1 MKNRIIKLIVTV
13 VLVSLIL
20 PVKAQKVSAASSDM
34 KIYAIDLG
42 DETYGDATY
51 LVSGGR
57 GLLMDTGDKDP
68 NRTVI
73 KWLKN
78 NYQTSFDMY
87 LSHYHDDHDYYM
99 AEIINTFRV
108 GTLYLP
114 VNGYMKYG
122 DSDYMDFHRNLMNQT
137 INAARARGTKIVW
150 LKKGSKFTIGNTS
163 AEVLWGCTYNNGVYN
178 TNYINNNSLLTRFTG
193 GGVSFLTGGDLEA
206 PTENKIIS
214 AGVNIKADI
223 FKMNHHGGNTS
234 NTQAFIEAINPY
246 YAWYNFH
253 ENSRTDTWASGW
265 CSDPVTRMSQI
276 ANTLGTRYNGN
287 IVFTASN
294 GFVSA
299 SAQRHTKTIYEK
311 LTYSNGST
319 AVKSM
324 GFNSLIPPILRKDMF
339 RSAESYARCTRDG
352 TIITYTWKK
361 TSSGWTYCGSDGS
374 IVKNE
379 FIIDSNGYTYFL
391 NVNGIMLT
399 GWQKINSRW
408 YYFASS
414 GMMLTGWQQI
424 DGKTYYFNPGNGMM
438 KTGWFKADGSWHYAN
453 RGGVVQKGWSYISG
467 KWYYFD
473 SNMAMKTGLLKQGNK
488 TYLLKENGAMGVN
501 EWVRADGKWYYANSK
516 GLMTVGWVK
525 YRNKW
530 YYLGSNGVMVTGIQK
545 LSSTK
550 TYLFDDTGA
559 MLRNAWYRSGGK
571 WYFANSQGMMTFGWA
586 KYNNKWYY
594 MNKDGVMLTGIQRL
608 SSTKTYL
615 FDDSGAMLSN
625 AWYRSGGKWYY
636 ANSKG
641 LMTVGWAKHNNKWYY
656 MNKDGVMVTG
666 VQKLSSTKIY
676 AFDASGAMLRNA
688 WARKDGKWY
697 YVDDKGLAVRGW
709 RTINGKR
716 YYFDSDC
723 VWKES

>member
-1 MKNRIIKLIVTV
+1 MKDRIIKLIVTA

-42 DETYGDATY
+42 DQTYGDATY

-73 KWLKN
+73 NWLKS

-178 TNYINNNSLLTRFTG
+178 TNYINNNSLVTRFTG

-234 NTQAFIEAINPY
+234 NTQAFIEAIDPY

-265 CSDPVTRMSQI
+265 CSDPVTRMSLI

-287 IVFTASN
+287 IVFSASN

-299 SAQRHTKTIYEK
+299 SAQRRTKTIYEK
-311 LTYSNGST
+311 LTYSNGSS

-339 RSAESYARCTRDG
+339 RSAESFARCTKNG
-352 TIITYTWKK
+352 TVIKYTWKN
-361 TSSGWTYCGSDGS
+361 TSSGWTYRGSDGS

-379 FIIDSNGYTYFL
+379 FIDDNGNTYYL
-391 NVNGIMLT
+391 NANGIMLT
-399 GWQKINSRW
+399 GWQKINRRW
-408 YYFASS
+408 YCFASS
-414 GMMLTGWQQI
+414 GKMYIGWQKLG
-424 DGKTYYFNPGNGMM
+424 GKNYYFDPRNGVM
-438 KTGWFKADGSWHYAN
+438 KTGWFKADGSWHYADKT
-453 RGGVVQKGWSYISG
+453 GAVQKGWKYIGG
-467 KWYYFD
+467 KWYYLD
-473 SNMAMKTGLLKQGNK
+473 SNMVMKTGLLKLGSK

-530 YYLGSNGVMVTGIQK
+530 YYLKANGVMVTGIQK

-550 TYLFDDTGA
+550 TYLFDT
-559 MLRNAWYRSGGK
+559 
-571 WYFANSQGMMTFGWA
+571 
-586 KYNNKWYY
+586 
-594 MNKDGVMLTGIQRL
+594 
-608 SSTKTYL
+608 
-615 FDDSGAMLSN
+615 SGAMLSN

-709 RTINGKR
+709 RTIKGKR
-716 YYFDSDC
+716 YYFDSNC

>member
-1 MKNRIIKLIVTV
+1 MKDRIIKLIVTA

-68 NRTVI
+68 NRTLI
-73 KWLKN
+73 NWLKS

-178 TNYINNNSLLTRFTG
+178 TNYINNNSLVTRFTG

-234 NTQAFIEAINPY
+234 NTQAFIEAIDPY

-265 CSDPVTRMSQI
+265 CSDPVTRMSLI

-287 IVFTASN
+287 IVFSASN

-299 SAQRHTKTIYEK
+299 SAQRRTKTIYEK
-311 LTYSNGST
+311 LTYSNGSS

-339 RSAESYARCTRDG
+339 RSAESFARCTKNG
-352 TIITYTWKK
+352 TVIKYTWKN
-361 TSSGWTYCGSDGS
+361 TSSGWTYRGSDGS

-379 FIIDSNGYTYFL
+379 FIDDNGNTYYL
-391 NVNGIMLT
+391 NANGIMLT
-399 GWQKINSRW
+399 GWQKINRRW
-408 YYFASS
+408 YCFASS
-414 GMMLTGWQQI
+414 GKMYIGWQKLG
-424 DGKTYYFNPGNGMM
+424 GKNYYFDPRNGVM
-438 KTGWFKADGSWHYAN
+438 KTGWFKADGSWHYADKT
-453 RGGVVQKGWSYISG
+453 GAVQKGWKYIGG
-467 KWYYFD
+467 KWYYLD
-473 SNMAMKTGLLKQGNK
+473 SNMVMKTGLLKLGSK

-530 YYLGSNGVMVTGIQK
+530 YYLKANGVMVTGIHIQK

-550 TYLFDDTGA
+550 TYLFDA
-559 MLRNAWYRSGGK
+559 
-571 WYFANSQGMMTFGWA
+571 
-586 KYNNKWYY
+586 
-594 MNKDGVMLTGIQRL
+594 
-608 SSTKTYL
+608 
-615 FDDSGAMLSN
+615 SGAMLSN

>member
-1 MKNRIIKLIVTV
+1 MKDRIIKLIVTA

-68 NRTVI
+68 NRTLI
-73 KWLKN
+73 NWLKS

-178 TNYINNNSLLTRFTG
+178 TNYINNNSLVTRFTG

-234 NTQAFIEAINPY
+234 NTQAFIEAIDPY

-265 CSDPVTRMSQI
+265 CSDPVTRMSLI

-287 IVFTASN
+287 IVFSASN

-299 SAQRHTKTIYEK
+299 SAQRRTKTIYEK
-311 LTYSNGST
+311 LTYSNGSS

-339 RSAESYARCTRDG
+339 RSAESFARCTKNG
-352 TIITYTWKK
+352 TVIKYTWKN
-361 TSSGWTYCGSDGS
+361 TSSGWTYRGSDGS

-379 FIIDSNGYTYFL
+379 FIDDNGNTYYL
-391 NVNGIMLT
+391 NANGIMLT
-399 GWQKINSRW
+399 GWQKINRRW
-408 YYFASS
+408 YCFASS
-414 GMMLTGWQQI
+414 GKMYIGWQKLG
-424 DGKTYYFNPGNGMM
+424 GKNYYFDPRNGVM
-438 KTGWFKADGSWHYAN
+438 KTGWFKADGSWHYADKT
-453 RGGVVQKGWSYISG
+453 GAVQKGWKYIGG
-467 KWYYFD
+467 KWYYLD
-473 SNMAMKTGLLKQGNK
+473 SNMVMKTGLLKLGSK

-530 YYLGSNGVMVTGIQK
+530 YYLKANGVMVTGIQK

-550 TYLFDDTGA
+550 TYLFDTSGA
-559 MLRNAWYRSGGK
+559 MLSNAWYRSGGK
-571 WYFANSQGMMTFGWA
+571 WYYANSKGLMTVGWA
-586 KYNNKWYY
+586 KHNNKWYY
-594 MNKDGVMLTGIQRL
+594 MNKDGVMVTGIQKL

-615 FDDSGAMLSN
+615 FDASGAMLSN

>member
-1 MKNRIIKLIVTV
+1 MKDRIIKLIVTA

-42 DETYGDATY
+42 DQTYGDATY

-73 KWLKN
+73 NWLKS

-178 TNYINNNSLLTRFTG
+178 TNYINNNSLVTRFTG

-234 NTQAFIEAINPY
+234 NTQAFIEAIDPY

-265 CSDPVTRMSQI
+265 CSDPVTRMSLI

-287 IVFTASN
+287 IVFSASN

-299 SAQRHTKTIYEK
+299 SAQRRTKTIYEK
-311 LTYSNGST
+311 LTYSNGSS

-339 RSAESYARCTRDG
+339 RSAESFARCTKNG
-352 TIITYTWKK
+352 TVIKYTWKN
-361 TSSGWTYCGSDGS
+361 TSSGWTYRGSDGS

-379 FIIDSNGYTYFL
+379 FIDDNGNTYYL
-391 NVNGIMLT
+391 NANGIMLT
-399 GWQKINSRW
+399 GWQKINRRW
-408 YYFASS
+408 YCFASS
-414 GMMLTGWQQI
+414 GKMYIGWQKLG
-424 DGKTYYFNPGNGMM
+424 GKNYYFDPRNGVM
-438 KTGWFKADGSWHYAN
+438 KTGWFKADGSWHYADKT
-453 RGGVVQKGWSYISG
+453 GAVQKGWKYIGG
-467 KWYYFD
+467 KWYYLD
-473 SNMAMKTGLLKQGNK
+473 SNMVMKTGLLKLGSK

-530 YYLGSNGVMVTGIQK
+530 YYLKANGVMVTGIQK

-550 TYLFDDTGA
+550 TYLFDTSGA
-559 MLRNAWYRSGGK
+559 MLSNAWYRSGGK
-571 WYFANSQGMMTFGWA
+571 WYYANSKGLMTVGWA
-586 KYNNKWYY
+586 KHNNKWYY
-594 MNKDGVMLTGIQRL
+594 MNKDGVMVTGIQKL

-615 FDDSGAMLSN
+615 FDASGAMLSN

-709 RTINGKR
+709 RTIKGKR
-716 YYFDSDC
+716 YYFDSNC

>member
-1 MKNRIIKLIVTV
+1 MKDRIIKLIVTA

-73 KWLKN
+73 NWLKS

-178 TNYINNNSLLTRFTG
+178 TNYINNNSLVTRFTG

-234 NTQAFIEAINPY
+234 NTQAFIEAIDPY

-265 CSDPVTRMSQI
+265 CSDPVTRMSLI

-287 IVFTASN
+287 IVFSASN

-299 SAQRHTKTIYEK
+299 SAQRRTKTIYEK
-311 LTYSNGST
+311 LTYSNGSS

-339 RSAESYARCTRDG
+339 RSAESFARCTKNG
-352 TIITYTWKK
+352 TVIKYTWKN
-361 TSSGWTYCGSDGS
+361 TSSGWTYRGSDGS

-379 FIIDSNGYTYFL
+379 FIDDNGNTYYL
-391 NVNGIMLT
+391 NANGIMLT
-399 GWQKINSRW
+399 GWQKINRRW
-408 YYFASS
+408 YCFASS
-414 GMMLTGWQQI
+414 GKMYIGWQKLG
-424 DGKTYYFNPGNGMM
+424 GKNYYFDPRNGVM
-438 KTGWFKADGSWHYAN
+438 KTGWFKADGSWHYADKT
-453 RGGVVQKGWSYISG
+453 GAVQKGWKYIGG
-467 KWYYFD
+467 KWYYLD
-473 SNMAMKTGLLKQGNK
+473 SNMVMKTGLLKLGSK

-530 YYLGSNGVMVTGIQK
+530 YYLKANGVMATGIQK

-550 TYLFDDTGA
+550 TYLFDT
-559 MLRNAWYRSGGK
+559 
-571 WYFANSQGMMTFGWA
+571 
-586 KYNNKWYY
+586 
-594 MNKDGVMLTGIQRL
+594 
-608 SSTKTYL
+608 
-615 FDDSGAMLSN
+615 SGAMLSN

-709 RTINGKR
+709 RTIKGKR
-716 YYFDSDC
+716 YYFDSNC

>member
-1 MKNRIIKLIVTV
+1 MKDRIIKLIVTA

-68 NRTVI
+68 NRTLI
-73 KWLKN
+73 NWLKS

-234 NTQAFIEAINPY
+234 NTQAFIEAIDPY

-265 CSDPVTRMSQI
+265 CSDPVTRMSLI

-287 IVFTASN
+287 IVFSASN

-299 SAQRHTKTIYEK
+299 SAQRRTKTIYEK
-311 LTYSNGST
+311 LTYSNGSS

-339 RSAESYARCTRDG
+339 RSAESFARCTKNG
-352 TIITYTWKK
+352 TVIKYTWKN
-361 TSSGWTYCGSDGS
+361 TSSGWTYRGSDGS

-379 FIIDSNGYTYFL
+379 FIDDNGNTYYL
-391 NVNGIMLT
+391 NANGIMLT
-399 GWQKINSRW
+399 GWQKINRRW
-408 YYFASS
+408 YCFASS
-414 GMMLTGWQQI
+414 GKMYIGWQKLG
-424 DGKTYYFNPGNGMM
+424 GKNYYFDPRNGVM
-438 KTGWFKADGSWHYAN
+438 KTGWFKADGSWHYADKT
-453 RGGVVQKGWSYISG
+453 GAVQKGWKYIGG
-467 KWYYFD
+467 KWYYLD
-473 SNMAMKTGLLKQGNK
+473 SNMVMKTGLLKLGSK

-530 YYLGSNGVMVTGIQK
+530 YYLKANGVMVTGIQK

-550 TYLFDDTGA
+550 TYLFDT
-559 MLRNAWYRSGGK
+559 
-571 WYFANSQGMMTFGWA
+571 
-586 KYNNKWYY
+586 
-594 MNKDGVMLTGIQRL
+594 
-608 SSTKTYL
+608 
-615 FDDSGAMLSN
+615 SGAMLSN

>member
-1 MKNRIIKLIVTV
+1 MKDRIIKLIVTA

-68 NRTVI
+68 NRTLI
-73 KWLKN
+73 NWLKS

-178 TNYINNNSLLTRFTG
+178 TNYINNNSLVTRFTG

-234 NTQAFIEAINPY
+234 NTQAFIEAIDPY

-265 CSDPVTRMSQI
+265 CSDPVTRMSLI

-287 IVFTASN
+287 IVFSASN

-299 SAQRHTKTIYEK
+299 SAQRRTKTIYEK
-311 LTYSNGST
+311 LTYSNGSS

-339 RSAESYARCTRDG
+339 RSAESFARCTKNG
-352 TIITYTWKK
+352 TVIKYTWKN
-361 TSSGWTYCGSDGS
+361 TSSGWTYRGSDGS

-379 FIIDSNGYTYFL
+379 FIDDNGNTYYL
-391 NVNGIMLT
+391 NANGIMLT
-399 GWQKINSRW
+399 GWQKINRRW
-408 YYFASS
+408 YCFASS
-414 GMMLTGWQQI
+414 GKMYIGWQKLG
-424 DGKTYYFNPGNGMM
+424 GKNYYFDPRNGVM
-438 KTGWFKADGSWHYAN
+438 KTGWFKADGSWHYADKT
-453 RGGVVQKGWSYISG
+453 GAVQKGWKYIGG
-467 KWYYFD
+467 KWYYLD
-473 SNMAMKTGLLKQGNK
+473 SNMVMKTGLLKLGSK

-501 EWVRADGKWYYANSK
+501 EWVRADRKWYYANSK

-530 YYLGSNGVMVTGIQK
+530 YYLKANGVMVTGIQK

-550 TYLFDDTGA
+550 TYLFDASGA
-559 MLRNAWYRSGGK
+559 MLSNAWYRSGGK
-571 WYFANSQGMMTFGWA
+571 WYYANSKGLMTVGWA
-586 KYNNKWYY
+586 KHNNKWYY
-594 MNKDGVMLTGIQRL
+594 MNKDGVMVTGIQKL

-615 FDDSGAMLSN
+615 FDASGAMLSN

>member
-1 MKNRIIKLIVTV
+1 MKDRIIKLIVTA

-73 KWLKN
+73 NWLKS

-178 TNYINNNSLLTRFTG
+178 TNYINNNSLVTRFTG

-234 NTQAFIEAINPY
+234 NTQAFIEAIDPY

-265 CSDPVTRMSQI
+265 CSDPVTRMSLI

-287 IVFTASN
+287 IVFSASN

-299 SAQRHTKTIYEK
+299 SAQRRTKTIYEK
-311 LTYSNGST
+311 LTYSNGSS

-339 RSAESYARCTRDG
+339 RSAESFARCTKNG
-352 TIITYTWKK
+352 TVIKYTWKN
-361 TSSGWTYCGSDGS
+361 TSSGWTYRGSDGS

-379 FIIDSNGYTYFL
+379 FIDDNGNTYYL
-391 NVNGIMLT
+391 NANGIMLT
-399 GWQKINSRW
+399 GWQKINRRW
-408 YYFASS
+408 YCFASS
-414 GMMLTGWQQI
+414 GKMYIGWQKLG
-424 DGKTYYFNPGNGMM
+424 GKNYYFDPRNGVM
-438 KTGWFKADGSWHYAN
+438 KTGWFKADGSWHYADKT
-453 RGGVVQKGWSYISG
+453 GAVQKGWKYIGG
-467 KWYYFD
+467 KWYYLD
-473 SNMAMKTGLLKQGNK
+473 SNMVMKTGLLKLGSK

-530 YYLGSNGVMVTGIQK
+530 YYLKANGVMATGIQKLSSTKTYLFDTSGAMLSNAWYRSGGKWYYANSKGLMTVGWAKHNNKWYYMNKDGVMVTGIQK

-550 TYLFDDTGA
+550 TYLFDA
-559 MLRNAWYRSGGK
+559 
-571 WYFANSQGMMTFGWA
+571 
-586 KYNNKWYY
+586 
-594 MNKDGVMLTGIQRL
+594 
-608 SSTKTYL
+608 
-615 FDDSGAMLSN
+615 SGAMLSN

-709 RTINGKR
+709 RTIKGKR
-716 YYFDSDC
+716 YYFDSNC